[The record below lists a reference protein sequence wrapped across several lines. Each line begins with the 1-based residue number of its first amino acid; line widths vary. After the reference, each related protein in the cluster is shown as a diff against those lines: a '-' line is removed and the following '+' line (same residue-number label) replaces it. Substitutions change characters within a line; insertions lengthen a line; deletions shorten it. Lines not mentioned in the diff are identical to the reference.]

1 MACATSP
8 PADWRVVKPVNP
20 LYLLVLIAATGHL
33 AHDGAR
39 FAVTLYAVR
48 LGISPAVIGTLG
60 AMFALLPAL
69 TSLAIGRWIDR
80 IGARGP
86 MLVCAVMM
94 IAGCALPFFHGS
106 VVTLFIT
113 STVVGT
119 FYNASFIAASRM
131 LGQLGA
137 PGKHVR
143 NIGVSST
150 GYSIATLLA
159 PLAAGFAID
168 AWGHANTFLL
178 LALLPLLPLAILG
191 TGTLR
196 FPERRRRAGPATDAP
211 RVSVLGVVERSGMRS
226 IFIANICSQVAW
238 SLYVFLMPIYGSEIG
253 MSASAIGLVM
263 SGFSLTTV
271 LIRSVLPVFVRRLT
285 PWQVLLLSLAGAS
298 LCLAAFP
305 FFSSFTVLMVL
316 GILLGVGLGLSGPMT
331 LSLIYEHAPPE
342 RLGELLGLRIT
353 LMNVSFAGVPF
364 LSGTIT
370 AAVGVGPVFWLL
382 AAGVGASCAVIRKNW
397 RAPRHASR

>member
-1 MACATSP
+1 MKSL
-8 PADWRVVKPVNP
+8 NP
-20 LYLLVLIAATGHL
+20 LYLLVLIASTGHL

-39 FAVTLYAVR
+39 FAVTLYAIE
-48 LGISPAVIGTLG
+48 LDISPAIIGALG
-60 AMFALLPAL
+60 AMFSLLPAI
-69 TSLAIGRWIDR
+69 TSLVIGRWVDR
-80 IGARGP
+80 VGARGP
-86 MLVCAVMM
+86 MLSCAVMM
-94 IAGCALPFFHGS
+94 IAGCSPPFFQGNI
-106 VVTLFIT
+106 VTLLIT

-119 FYNASFIAASRM
+119 FYNASFIAASRL

-137 PGKHVR
+137 SGEHVR
-143 NIGVSST
+143 NVGVSST
-150 GYSIATLLA
+150 GYSIAILLA
-159 PLAAGFAID
+159 PLVAGFSID

-178 LALLPLLPLAILG
+178 LALLPLLPIAILG

-196 FPERRRRAGPATDAP
+196 FLERRRRPGLPADAP
-211 RVSVLGVVERSGMRS
+211 CGGVLDVVERSGMRH

-238 SLYVFLMPIYGSEIG
+238 SLYVFLMPIYGSELG

-271 LIRSVLPVFVRRLT
+271 LIRSVLPVFVRRMT
-285 PWQVLLLSLAGAS
+285 PWQVLLLSLASAC

-305 FFSSFTVLMVL
+305 FFRGFAALMALGIVL
-316 GILLGVGLGLSGPMT
+316 GIGLGLSGPMT

-353 LMNVSFAGVPF
+353 LMNVSFTGVPL

-370 AAVGVGPVFWLL
+370 AAIGVGPVFWLL
-382 AAGVGASCAVIRKNW
+382 AAGVGSSCLAIRRNW
-397 RAPRHASR
+397 RAPRHAGR